1 MWEGREGVKR
11 WKYEYCI
18 ICGKYCIICG
28 DNILSYVWCVCV
40 FVSAGFGYMAF
51 LRCIKGCCEEIYHNK
66 CWCLCLRVV
75 TCSGEN
81 SQETELKRTKRAKLS
96 YLIKLSWIVKF
107 VHSNPMPFFQN
118 PHFSWEFGEVIVPLV
133 TYISAYY

>member
-1 MWEGREGVKR
+1 MNIVLYAE
-11 WKYEYCI
+11 I
-18 ICGKYCIICG
+18 ISFHMC
-28 DNILSYVWCVCV
+28 DVCVCV

-96 YLIKLSWIVKF
+96 YLIKLS
-107 VHSNPMPFFQN
+107 
-118 PHFSWEFGEVIVPLV
+118 
-133 TYISAYY
+133 